1 MCLAVGIRTRLLIAS
16 AASPA
21 TVRPGRCLRTRVA
34 RRSCPSWK
42 EAWLFTALS
51 PEPLTLAS
59 LPSYLLRRRDGG
71 VRKPRLPHRVVPPAL
86 RWPQLGSQGQVV
98 LRGLPPLL
106 HAVLKEV
113 KEVEVSTASDL
124 LLPRP
129 LEFDALSANM
139 DYEAFPGNHVHG
151 VARGMARAS

>member
-1 MCLAVGIRTRLLIAS
+1 MSGGGDTDTTPYCICRQPSYGETRS
-16 AASPA
+16 VPEDSSHS
-21 TVRPGRCLRTRVA
+21 T
-34 RRSCPSWK
+34 
-42 EAWLFTALS
+42 ELS
-51 PEPLTLAS
+51 QVEPLTS

-71 VRKPRLPHRVVPPAL
+71 VRKPRLPYRVVPPAL